1 MAEKASVREV
11 GLRDGLQLAKDF
23 LDTQIKLEWARAEAA
38 AGVREIEV
46 TSFVPP
52 HVIAQFSDAGTVAS
66 TALTI
71 PGLLASA
78 LIPNLRGAQTGFDLG
93 VAKLNFVC
101 SASEAH
107 NQANVR
113 RSTDESL
120 ADFDRIMDERKARGL
135 DGKTAI
141 AGGIATSFGCT
152 IQGAVP
158 EERVLAIASA
168 YAEAGADE
176 IMVADTVGYANP
188 NQVRRILA
196 AVVREVAPL
205 PVAAHFHDTRGL
217 GLANVVAA
225 LDAGVRLFDSSL
237 AGLGGCPFA
246 PGASGNINTEDC
258 VYLLESMGFDT
269 GVDLDAL
276 LRLRERLPQWL
287 PQEKLTGAIE
297 RAGLPKTFVCAHAA

>member
-1 MAEKASVREV
+1 MAEKATVREV

-23 LDTQIKLEWARAEAA
+23 LDSEFKLEWARAEAA

-52 HVIAQFSDAGTVAS
+52 HVIAQFSDAKTVAE

-120 ADFDRIMDERKARGL
+120 ADFSRIMEERRARGL
-135 DGKTAI
+135 LGKTAI

-152 IQGAVP
+152 IQGPVP

-168 YAEAGADE
+168 YAQAGADE

-269 GVDLDAL
+269 GIDLDLL
-276 LRLRERLPQWL
+276 LRLRQRLPQWL